1 MGEVYRARDSRLG
14 RDVAIKVLPSS
25 LSADSDRLRRFEQEA
40 RAAAALNHPNILA
53 VFQMRT
59 YEGAPYL
66 VSELLEGETL
76 REQIKRGRLPVAG
89 ESPFKRFLIRSETAS
104 RSGYTPDLGTPH
116 ECPSASRSER
126 ATAGT
131 DSAKRTSVPP
141 LIAIDRVHCRVRCW
155 IDTPCFRAKDEALAV
170 RTPPVAEGCSCFW
183 SPSILQFAFDQCK
196 FGLKDSCSPLDGS
209 STSMRSTLMHREP

>member
-1 MGEVYRARDSRLG
+1 MGYGSALAASPDEQGIRMTPERWEQI
-14 RDVAIKVLPSS
+14 RDVLEKALELAPGERSAFLNRACSS
-25 LSADSDRLRRFEQEA
+25 DQSLRQE
-40 RAAAALNHPNILA
+40 
-53 VFQMRT
+53 
-59 YEGAPYL
+59 
-66 VSELLEGETL
+66 
-76 REQIKRGRLPVAG
+76 K
-89 ESPFKRFLIRSETAS
+89 TAS

-131 DSAKRTSVPP
+131 DPAKRTSVPP

-196 FGLKDSCSPLDGS
+196 FGLKDSCSPPDGS